1 MTKKFLLIA
10 VAMFFLGYTVN
21 NIAVSSDVSKIA
33 VIDVQAVVNKSA
45 QVQTLKKEQTAKT
58 QELQKWLKVV
68 TADINKQTTED
79 GKQKLAKKYNAE
91 YAKKQ
96 EAILKNYQERLSV
109 IDQNISNT
117 IAQEAKNGGYDMV
130 LAKGV
135 VIYGGDDITET
146 VSKVVK

>member
-1 MTKKFLLIA
+1 MTKKILLIA
-10 VAMFFLGYTVN
+10 VAMFVLGYTTN
-21 NIAVSSDVSKIA
+21 NIAVSSNVSKIA
-33 VIDVQAVVNKSA
+33 VIDVQAVVNKSN
-45 QVQTLKKEQTAKT
+45 QVQALKKEQAAKT

-68 TADINKQTTED
+68 SADINKQSTED
-79 GKQKLAKKYNAE
+79 GKQKLAKKYNSE

-96 EAILKNYQERLSV
+96 EAILKSYQEKLSV
-109 IDQNISNT
+109 IDKNISAT